1 MFFPEM
7 DVIKKCL
14 FFLLIFSLPGKAQ
27 QVPDSLRLNLP
38 DTILSTERTLF
49 LLEDSIPVYFSFNP
63 DIFNRNLPME
73 WEHGNYSLREIL
85 DRIGRI
91 QDVLYLVVDNQI
103 VFYKQGQ
110 EPRIVQEAGPQ
121 TTRPARRIRGR
132 ILGGPERE
140 PLSYAAVWMPATMEG
155 TIANADGYF
164 VMKINPD
171 ALADTISFS
180 CMGYRSIS
188 VPTSSLVDS
197 LNLIYLQTSI
207 IPIQEV
213 VIRRTDPILLLR
225 QALAKI
231 PENYSPDPVIE
242 TAFYRE
248 TIRKNDHYVSVSEAV
263 VEVYKPGYE
272 SISTEQVRVLRGRRN
287 NDFSQEDTLM
297 VKLKGG
303 LETSYLLD
311 IIRNRPDFL
320 KEDLFH
326 RYEYRMSDIVL
337 IQDKTTYA
345 IDFRQKDSTSPPH
358 YLGRI
363 YIDLESLAFRGLE
376 FEVDPGTISSV
387 ATSMVYRKPRKVKV
401 RPLQASYTVRYK
413 SEGDQYFLSLI
424 RADNRFRVRQHKKL
438 FGNEFRTISEMA
450 VTALKTEQVDRF
462 RIREISNPR
471 DIFADMLGG
480 YDPDFWG
487 PYNILIPEESLE
499 DALIRIS
506 RLLENQAGGMESC
519 GE

>member
-1 MFFPEM
+1 
-7 DVIKKCL
+7 
-14 FFLLIFSLPGKAQ
+14 
-27 QVPDSLRLNLP
+27 
-38 DTILSTERTLF
+38 
-49 LLEDSIPVYFSFNP
+49 
-63 DIFNRNLPME
+63 
-73 WEHGNYSLREIL
+73 
-85 DRIGRI
+85 
-91 QDVLYLVVDNQI
+91 
-103 VFYKQGQ
+103 
-110 EPRIVQEAGPQ
+110 
-121 TTRPARRIRGR
+121 
-132 ILGGPERE
+132 
-140 PLSYAAVWMPATMEG
+140 
-155 TIANADGYF
+155 
-164 VMKINPD
+164 
-171 ALADTISFS
+171 
-180 CMGYRSIS
+180 
-188 VPTSSLVDS
+188 
-197 LNLIYLQTSI
+197 
-207 IPIQEV
+207 V